1 MTHIQLNIKKIKEKE
16 KRNNYN
22 VIKKWAEDLKR
33 YFSKEEIQIVNR
45 YMKRCPTLLI
55 VREMQIKIMIKCH
68 LTPIR
73 MAIIKKNTNKNIGEV
88 VEKREPLY
96 ILMGM

>member
-1 MTHIQLNIKKIKEKE
+1 MPDHGIIFNVYKQLIQFYTKEANNQIK
-16 KRNNYN
+16 N
-22 VIKKWAEDLKR
+22 WAEDLKR

-73 MAIIKKNTNKNIGEV
+73 MAVIKKNTNNKCW
-88 VEKREPLY
+88 
-96 ILMGM
+96 